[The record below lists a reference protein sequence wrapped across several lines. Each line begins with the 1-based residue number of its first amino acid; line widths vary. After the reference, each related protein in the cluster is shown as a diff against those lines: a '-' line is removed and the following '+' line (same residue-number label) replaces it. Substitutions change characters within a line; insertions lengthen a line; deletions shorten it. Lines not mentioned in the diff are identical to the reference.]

1 MFNFGYCCFVQLGVG
16 MWNVKEFLK
25 IYKVVTRYCVDLSA
39 DILNLLA
46 PFQWHTVKTKAS
58 VPFSLKQKGFRC
70 QDSNPGLSGESRVS

>member
-1 MFNFGYCCFVQLGVG
+1 MCCYLERVFNFGYCCSVQLGVG

-46 PFQWHTVKTKAS
+46 EAKFFL
-58 VPFSLKQKGFRC
+58 FSGTR
-70 QDSNPGLSGESRVS
+70 

>member
-1 MFNFGYCCFVQLGVG
+1 VFNFGYCCFVQLGVG

-46 PFQWHTVKTKAS
+46 EGKFFL
-58 VPFSLKQKGFRC
+58 FSGTR
-70 QDSNPGLSGESRVS
+70 

>member
-39 DILNLLA
+39 DILNLLVEGK
-46 PFQWHTVKTKAS
+46 FFL
-58 VPFSLKQKGFRC
+58 FSGTR
-70 QDSNPGLSGESRVS
+70 